1 LFGSHARAAL
11 LLAVSPITFSSVTCK
26 HAVCLK
32 CDLGS
37 ARLGDSV
44 ERNAARGKLISP
56 QIATFDRY
64 NQQNVSAMAS
74 SVENSFPC
82 QWSICF
88 AAYSHDVR
96 LLIGAERY
104 FC

>member
-37 ARLGDSV
+37 ARLGELA

-56 QIATFDRY
+56 QIAVLTG
-64 NQQNVSAMAS
+64 NQQIVSAMAS
-74 SVENSFPC
+74 SVENLFP
-82 QWSICF
+82 WPVVS
-88 AAYSHDVR
+88 
-96 LLIGAERY
+96 LLIPMMYKGFYLEPKAL